1 MVGDGKCRWPLRR
14 GWSTLELLLQRGK
27 VDLGRALGDLAV
39 ADAPE
44 GHAAEFEAPAGR
56 LNCRAIGPCA
66 ATPDHTR
73 CNGVASSDDVSG
85 TAFSSPKVA
94 CTALHSN
101 SDGSP
106 GQQESG
112 AERDQCKTGP
122 VRFDSKARSRPFGF
136 QSIARLS
143 GAKSPSA
150 T

>member
-73 CNGVASSDDVSG
+73 CNGVASSDDVFG
-85 TAFSSPKVA
+85 
-94 CTALHSN
+94 
-101 SDGSP
+101 DGV
-106 GQQESG
+106 QL
-112 AERDQCKTGP
+112 AEGGMQRGECAITHMVKTQ
-122 VRFDSKARSRPFGF
+122 RA
-136 QSIARLS
+136 
-143 GAKSPSA
+143 
-150 T
+150 